1 MSEQY
6 LPTYIDNVD
15 NSISIVD
22 SSDSIS
28 YYKTENKI
36 NTLSAKNI
44 ANKKVDDNLNL
55 CAFDGSNF
63 NPVITI
69 NNNNSNCQIN
79 NTLSVL
85 DNMIG
90 ISTNNPL
97 TKLQLGPIWNNNDIA
112 TFPVDSNSI
121 FINNPDN
128 NNGVNDTSFSSVPII
143 DIIRRGTSN
152 NWHSQ
157 RAQIKMG
164 RYQTGTGDSK
174 TQLEF
179 NLFDKNS
186 EVAPVKVMTLLG
198 SGEVKVDRIVNIG
211 SYGQDNCYLQIKTY
225 NIDSYAS
232 IFFGCYYCTFGQS
245 SHSQPYIRHKSQS
258 SGGLESNYAISS
270 SSDDRIKIDEELIL
284 DATNTLLKLRPQKY
298 KKFTAETI
306 EKAQEHIKNNSHA
319 YIIESGLI
327 AQEIFYEVPE
337 LRFLLNNIP
346 DESNINATT
355 KNFADIKNDPDY
367 SNWSNHISTV
377 NYTGL
382 IPYLIQG
389 FKEQQTEINTLKT
402 ENIELKSIIDKLKT
416 ANSFEE
422 FKQTL

>member
-1 MSEQY
+1 
-6 LPTYIDNVD
+6 
-15 NSISIVD
+15 
-22 SSDSIS
+22 
-28 YYKTENKI
+28 
-36 NTLSAKNI
+36 
-44 ANKKVDDNLNL
+44 
-55 CAFDGSNF
+55 
-63 NPVITI
+63 
-69 NNNNSNCQIN
+69 NSNCQIN

-270 SSDDRIKIDEELIL
+270 SSD
-284 DATNTLLKLRPQKY
+284 
-298 KKFTAETI
+298 
-306 EKAQEHIKNNSHA
+306 
-319 YIIESGLI
+319 
-327 AQEIFYEVPE
+327 
-337 LRFLLNNIP
+337 
-346 DESNINATT
+346 
-355 KNFADIKNDPDY
+355 
-367 SNWSNHISTV
+367 
-377 NYTGL
+377 
-382 IPYLIQG
+382 
-389 FKEQQTEINTLKT
+389 
-402 ENIELKSIIDKLKT
+402 
-416 ANSFEE
+416 
-422 FKQTL
+422 